1 MTLRPLILIPALALA
16 GGGLAACGKTGEL
29 ERPAPMFG
37 TQAKEDYEA
46 QKTARAAAKAAEDAR
61 TRETLRNNTVFD
73 PQSGPA
79 PQAPFAPPLPGRT
92 DPFGPPPVSGSGANS
107 AAGE

>member
-1 MTLRPLILIPALALA
+1 MTLRSLILIPAFALVGA
-16 GGGLAACGKTGEL
+16 GLSACGKTGEL

-37 TQAKEDYEA
+37 AQAKQDYET
-46 QKTARAAAKAAEDAR
+46 QKAARAGAKAAEDAK
-61 TRETLRNNTVFD
+61 TRESLRNNTVFD

-79 PQAPFAPPLPGRT
+79 PQAPYAPPLPGRT
-92 DPFGPPPVSGSGANS
+92 DPSGPPPVSGSGANS